1 MTGTS
6 MVVLLI
12 EYFKP
17 LMLLALIGSIVG
29 LSQFNGGKPLLAAS
43 SLRRGRQR
51 RAQAQR

>member
-29 LSQFNGGKPLLAAS
+29 LSQFNCGKPLLVAS
-43 SLRRGRQR
+43 SLRRGRQG
-51 RAQAQR
+51 RAEAKR

>member
-1 MTGTS
+1 

-29 LSQFNGGKPLLAAS
+29 LSQFCGKPLLVAS
-43 SLRRGRQR
+43 SLRRGRQG
-51 RAQAQR
+51 RAEAQR